1 MQNKATII
9 LLIFAIVQS
18 CSDFEAPKPIK
29 VEQPKSVN
37 TELKTD
43 EPWTLG
49 IEQRN
54 KDSIFM
60 EYIDPDNKKKS
71 ITLNI
76 LDSIKI
82 RNAIQ
87 KVKELAGK
95 NVKLKVIIKQNKNLT
110 FENFEKIIADLRTNE
125 LYKFSLL

>member
-1 MQNKATII
+1 MQNKAIII
-9 LLIFAIVQS
+9 LLISVTVQS
-18 CSDFEAPKPIK
+18 CSDFGSSKPIK
-29 VEQPKSVN
+29 VEKPKSV
-37 TELKTD
+37 TTGLKKD
-43 EPWTLG
+43 QPWTLG

-60 EYIDPDNKKKS
+60 EYIDQNNKKNY

-82 RNAIQ
+82 RNVIQ
-87 KVKELAGK
+87 HVKELAGK

-110 FENFEKIIADLRTNE
+110 FENFEKIISDLKT
-125 LYKFSLL
+125 